1 MKKGLLIVLLAVA
14 AYVGFFSFIRDFP
27 ERMKP
32 RQDPNPSLR
41 TILFVSQ
48 VLDVIQSPERQKYVW
63 HYLFY
68 PADRALGRAFDLL
81 SEGNQVEAEEVV
93 SWAVLR
99 DLDNPELLFA
109 KAVLERSRWSKWLAD
124 ECFYFLLENAQHDP
138 LIAAAADL
146 ALQLDQEKFPDI
158 NLAELIRLSDENP
171 DNIYLLWLSAI
182 QCREQAQKKGET
194 DAFRQRLGRK
204 GRERYEKLLAR
215 FDVGPVLLHQTYANI
230 LEDYLKDYETAL
242 KHRRIAVS
250 QEVKSW
256 SLEGL
261 GSTLTE
267 LEKYDEACTVWAR
280 AAQVA
285 PEDSSVWGN
294 WGWTLRKMGR
304 YEEALEKHQEAC
316 RLNQSS
322 SYNQYY
328 AGKCLEELGRFDEMM
343 PFYRRATELEDRR
356 GQFKMGYLHHKGI
369 GVDQDFEKAAEWY
382 RLAADQGH
390 AMAWHNLGLLYGGG
404 LGVPQDYGQEV
415 ACFQEALKMDPHH
428 AYALNGYA
436 WLLATCKDES
446 FRDYPKAVELA
457 ERSVE
462 QNEQSNSL
470 DTLAVAYDRN
480 GQYDKAV
487 EAQKRLIA
495 LRRKRNPAQPVPE
508 TMLQRLQRFEKK
520 AAESNR

>member
-1 MKKGLLIVLLAVA
+1 MKKTLLIVLLAVA
-14 AYVGFFSFIRDFP
+14 AYVGFYSFVRGFSQRVQPQQEPD
-27 ERMKP
+27 
-32 RQDPNPSLR
+32 PSLR

-48 VLDVIQSPERQKYVW
+48 VVDVIRSPRRQECCRRC
-63 HYLFY
+63 LFY
-68 PADRALGRAFDLL
+68 PSGRALDRAFELL

-109 KAVLERSRWSKWLAD
+109 KAVLERSRWSKWLAA
-124 ECFYFLLENAQHDP
+124 ECFYYLLENAQRDP
-138 LIAAAADL
+138 LIAAASDL
-146 ALQLDQEKFPDI
+146 ALQLDQEQFPGI

-182 QCREQAQKKGET
+182 QCREQSEGE
-194 DAFRQRLGRK
+194 LGRQQ
-204 GRERYEKLLAR
+204 YEKLLSR
-215 FDVGPVLLHQTYANI
+215 FEIGPVMVHHTCANI
-230 LEDYLKDYETAL
+230 LSEELSDHETAL
-242 KHRRIAVS
+242 THRNIAVAL
-250 QEVKSW
+250 EEKSW
-256 SLEGL
+256 TLQGL
-261 GSTLTE
+261 ANTLTYSGR
-267 LEKYDEACTVWAR
+267 YDEACEIWEKAV
-280 AAQVA
+280 QLD
-285 PEDSSVWGN
+285 PDDSESWGN
-294 WGWTLRKMGR
+294 WGWTLRETGR
-304 YEEALEKHQEAC
+304 YEEALEKHLEAC

-343 PFYRRATELEDRR
+343 PFYGRAAELEDER
-356 GQFKMGYLHHKGI
+356 GQFKMGYLYHTGI
-369 GVDQDFEKAAEWY
+369 VVGQDFEKAAEWY

-390 AMAWHNLGLLYGGG
+390 AMAWSNLGLLYGDGK
-404 LGVPQDYGQEV
+404 GVPLDYDQAI
-415 ACFQEALKMDPHH
+415 ACFKKALEMDPNH
-428 AYALNGYA
+428 AHALNGCA

-462 QNEQSNSL
+462 QDEQSNSL

-495 LRRKRNPAQPVPE
+495 LRRERAPGQPVPE